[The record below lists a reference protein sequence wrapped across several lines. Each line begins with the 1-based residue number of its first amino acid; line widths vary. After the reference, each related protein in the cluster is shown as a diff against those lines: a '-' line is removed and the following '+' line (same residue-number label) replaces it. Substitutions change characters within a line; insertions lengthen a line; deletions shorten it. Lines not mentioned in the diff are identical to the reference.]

1 MQHRAPT
8 EQGGPD
14 MPFGLALGFFL
25 GPRAQDVSLTPGFMY
40 SSGQNFFHCAFLID
54 NFWNL
59 VNFSMLI
66 FVTDHLFKL
75 SN

>member
-25 GPRAQDVSLTPGFMY
+25 GPRAQDVSLTPGFM
-40 SSGQNFFHCAFLID
+40 SCAAASVPQSLRD
-54 NFWNL
+54 L
-59 VNFSMLI
+59 GVEG
-66 FVTDHLFKL
+66 
-75 SN
+75 